1 MQNCVTV
8 NIAGQKY
15 TLMAAEDQAYVEK
28 VAAYADSKIQEIRQ
42 GGKTPLQDALILT
55 AMNLA
60 DEHFHDAETIENLR
74 RQIKEILDD
83 AAQLKSELSDAKRT
97 IFKLQNRK

>member
-15 TLMAAEDQAYVEK
+15 TLMATEDQAYVEK
-28 VAAYADSKIQEIRQ
+28 VAAYADAKIEEIRQ
-42 GGKTPLQDALILT
+42 GGKTPLQDSLILA

-60 DEHFHDAETIENLR
+60 EEHFRDAETVENLR
-74 RQIKEILDD
+74 RQIKEILDE
-83 AAQLKSELSDAKRT
+83 AAQLKTELSDAKRT
-97 IFKLQNRK
+97 IFKLQNKK

>member
-15 TLMAAEDQAYVEK
+15 TLMATEDQAYVEK
-28 VAAYADSKIQEIRQ
+28 VAAYADAKIEEIRQ
-42 GGKTPLQDALILT
+42 GGKIPLQDSLILA

-60 DEHFHDAETIENLR
+60 EEHFRDAETIENLR
-74 RQIKEILDD
+74 RQIKEILDE

-97 IFKLQNRK
+97 IFKLQKK

>member
-15 TLMAAEDQAYVEK
+15 TLMATEDQSYVEK
-28 VAAYADSKIQEIRQ
+28 VAAYADAKIEEIRQ
-42 GGKTPLQDALILT
+42 GGKTPLQDSLILA

-60 DEHFHDAETIENLR
+60 EEHFRDAETVENLR
-74 RQIKEILDD
+74 RQIKEILDE

-97 IFKLQNRK
+97 IFKLQKK